1 MTYRNEK
8 YRRLVASL
16 PCAYC
21 GREGRSQAA
30 HSNLSKHGKAFSLK
44 ASDAA
49 IFPLCADE
57 PGRQGHHSLFD
68 QNRLFITKAEKIELT
83 NTFIADTVIQLLE
96 RGELIVK

>member
-16 PCAYC
+16 PCVVC
-21 GREGRSQAA
+21 GIEGRSQAA
-30 HSNLSKHGKAFSLK
+30 HSNLSMHGKAMSLK

-57 PGRQGHHSLFD
+57 PGRQGCHSLFD
-68 QNRLFITKAEKIELT
+68 QHKLANSKTEKIAIT
-83 NTFIADTVIQLLE
+83 NRYIADTVIQLLE